1 MEKVEIIEN
10 KKGIY
15 WVGSDTLNE
24 NMNCNPYLIIDGDEG
39 ILFDPGS
46 VLDFE
51 RVYEKVTSLIP
62 LEKIKYVVLHH
73 QDPDFCSSVT
83 LFEEK
88 GSNFKIATH
97 WRTQM
102 LVKYYGIQSEYYI
115 VNENNF
121 QLTLESGRKLL
132 FIPTPYLHFSGAI
145 ATYDRES
152 KILFSSDLF
161 GAISNEWS
169 LYAQEDYLENMKA
182 FHEHYMPSND
192 ILRPVMEIFLGM
204 DISTIAPQ
212 HGSIIN
218 KDVKKYIRALRDL
231 ECGTF
236 LAPIHKEL
244 SKSGGYMM
252 LCTLVLQRFG
262 AMFGKKEILN
272 IIKNL
277 ALSVNEETLEI
288 IDYSYTG
295 DTLWNGIFDNIA
307 LMKGIKWLVIVEPY
321 VRKLSKVYEV
331 PMPSIFETITKESYE
346 ISSQNQKL
354 VEMNQQLET
363 DIRETRARLLRCPIT
378 GLYNFDFFK
387 DYLTTKIAANNGEME
402 SALVIIN
409 IDNMAKMRFSYGDNE
424 VNEILKNTVYLIEE
438 VKGQDSSIL
447 FRLDGATFAWYFPDG
462 TREEVVEK
470 AERTRN
476 LVSTSK
482 AFVESV
488 TLSIGV
494 VFFDEI
500 KLRNG
505 YEKHPFEV
513 AYELAMLRVRIA
525 STRGKNMVCSS
536 SDVEDYRES
545 QGKILIVDTDE
556 VNMDVLKTV
565 FENLK
570 YQVLTALD
578 GEAALEI
585 AEKELPDAIITETML
600 PKKDAFMVRESLLM
614 QSATKDIVFIIASH
628 LKNEDSVRRALGLGI
643 EHYLKKPFM
652 LSELVG
658 IIKLKIKGDAYQ

>member
-1 MEKVEIIEN
+1 
-10 KKGIY
+10 
-15 WVGSDTLNE
+15 
-24 NMNCNPYLIIDGDEG
+24 
-39 ILFDPGS
+39 
-46 VLDFE
+46 
-51 RVYEKVTSLIP
+51 
-62 LEKIKYVVLHH
+62 
-73 QDPDFCSSVT
+73 
-83 LFEEK
+83 
-88 GSNFKIATH
+88 
-97 WRTQM
+97 
-102 LVKYYGIQSEYYI
+102 
-115 VNENNF
+115 
-121 QLTLESGRKLL
+121 
-132 FIPTPYLHFSGAI
+132 
-145 ATYDRES
+145 
-152 KILFSSDLF
+152 
-161 GAISNEWS
+161 
-169 LYAQEDYLENMKA
+169 
-182 FHEHYMPSND
+182 
-192 ILRPVMEIFLGM
+192 
-204 DISTIAPQ
+204 
-212 HGSIIN
+212 
-218 KDVKKYIRALRDL
+218 
-231 ECGTF
+231 
-236 LAPIHKEL
+236 
-244 SKSGGYMM
+244 M